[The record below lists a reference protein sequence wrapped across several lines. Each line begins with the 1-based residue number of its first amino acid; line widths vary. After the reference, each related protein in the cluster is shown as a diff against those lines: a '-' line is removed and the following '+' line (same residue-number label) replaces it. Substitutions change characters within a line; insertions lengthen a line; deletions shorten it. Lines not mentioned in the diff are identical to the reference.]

1 MYNFFFIQV
10 SEKDKLKIKADQSIP
25 HSWTRLQSQHFGVR
39 RTVVT
44 AMFLQALVANKMS
57 KQVRQGIAIDFS
69 NFPNV
74 D

>member
-1 MYNFFFIQV
+1 M

-25 HSWTRLQSQHFGVR
+25 HSWTHSQSQHFGVR
-39 RTVVT
+39 KTVVT
-44 AMFLQALVANKMS
+44 AMFLQALVANKVS

-69 NFPNV
+69 NFLIV